1 MAVTVHWKTSQM
13 RLMRWILKRILPEW
27 KDKLAERAGGKT
39 DAKIHAAENTIKATL
54 SNVERVAL
62 LNEILCGYWFAD
74 FVVTG

>member
-1 MAVTVHWKTSQM
+1 MG
-13 RLMRWILKRILPEW
+13 
-27 KDKLAERAGGKT
+27 KLAERAGGKI

-74 FVVTG
+74 FVVVGEAYACTQNCEGVTGSYG